1 MSYTKGN
8 FSIGYVCATVTAM
21 LFGFTFSMAKQ
32 PLENV
37 DPIVLSA
44 IVYPISFAALIP
56 ITKSSFKIEN
66 KEDFLDILVI
76 SILGGVLAPIL
87 LFYGLDRIDASE
99 AVILTNAQIIFTVL
113 LSSLF
118 FGEKPN
124 GIIGYTGI
132 IIVFVGLFVATT
144 ELDTSGSLFKY
155 EPGKIMI
162 VGAMLVWAIDNNISR
177 RLTKRST
184 IWPAKIA
191 MLKFL
196 IGGIILFGIATI
208 AVEESSSSFPSR
220 LQIIDSLLLI
230 KPSEWLIII
239 AVSLF
244 GFAGALSLLLESLKR
259 IGTIRT
265 MMIFSL
271 TPIFGIVAAN
281 IVHAES
287 ISILEAIATG
297 IIIIGIFMV
306 SKSYT

>member
-1 MSYTKGN
+1 
-8 FSIGYVCATVTAM
+8 M

-87 LFYGLDRIDASE
+87 LFYGLERINASE

-124 GIIGYTGI
+124 GIIGYSGI

-208 AVEESSSSFPSR
+208 AVEESSSSFRSR

-271 TPIFGIVAAN
+271 TPIFGIVAAD

-306 SKSYT
+306 GKSYT

>member
-1 MSYTKGN
+1 MPQYSY
-8 FSIGYVCATVTAM
+8 YTV
-21 LFGFTFSMAKQ
+21 
-32 PLENV
+32 
-37 DPIVLSA
+37 
-44 IVYPISFAALIP
+44 
-56 ITKSSFKIEN
+56 
-66 KEDFLDILVI
+66 
-76 SILGGVLAPIL
+76 
-87 LFYGLDRIDASE
+87 
-99 AVILTNAQIIFTVL
+99 
-113 LSSLF
+113 
-118 FGEKPN
+118 
-124 GIIGYTGI
+124 IIGYSGI

-184 IWPAKIA
+184 IRPAKIA

-208 AVEESSSSFPSR
+208 AVEESSSSFRSR

>member
-1 MSYTKGN
+1 
-8 FSIGYVCATVTAM
+8 M
-21 LFGFTFSMAKQ
+21 LFGFTFSIAKQ

-87 LFYGLDRIDASE
+87 LFYGLERIDASE

-124 GIIGYTGI
+124 GIIGYSGI

-208 AVEESSSSFPSR
+208 AVEESSSFRSR

-259 IGTIRT
+259 IGTLRT

-297 IIIIGIFMV
+297 IIIIGIIMV

>member
-1 MSYTKGN
+1 
-8 FSIGYVCATVTAM
+8 
-21 LFGFTFSMAKQ
+21 MAKR

-37 DPIVLSA
+37 DPLLLSA
-44 IVYPISFAALIP
+44 IVYPISFATLVP
-56 ITKSSFKIEN
+56 ITKSSFKIEH
-66 KEDFLDILVI
+66 KGDLQDILII
-76 SILGGVLAPIL
+76 SILGGVIAPIL
-87 LFYGLDRIDASE
+87 LFHGLEYTDASE
-99 AVILTNAQIIFTVL
+99 AVILTNAQIIFTIL

-124 GIIGYTGI
+124 GVIGYSGI
-132 IIVFVGLFVATT
+132 IFVFVGLFVATT
-144 ELDTSGSLFKY
+144 ELDASRSLFKY

-162 VGAMLVWAIDNNISR
+162 IGAMLAWAIDNNISR

-184 IWPAKIA
+184 IRPAKIA

-208 AVEESSSSFPSR
+208 VVEESSLSSPLR
-220 LQIIDSLLLI
+220 PQIIDSLLLI

-239 AVSLF
+239 AMSAF

-265 MMIFSL
+265 MVIFSL
-271 TPIFGIVAAN
+271 TPIFGIIAAN
-281 IVHAES
+281 IVHAET

-306 SKSYT
+306 SKS

>member
-1 MSYTKGN
+1 
-8 FSIGYVCATVTAM
+8 M

-208 AVEESSSSFPSR
+208 AVEESSSSFRSR

>member
-1 MSYTKGN
+1 
-8 FSIGYVCATVTAM
+8 M

-87 LFYGLDRIDASE
+87 LFHGLERVDASE

-124 GIIGYTGI
+124 GIIGYSGI

-208 AVEESSSSFPSR
+208 AVEESSSSFRSR
-220 LQIIDSLLLI
+220 LQIIDTLLLI

>member
-1 MSYTKGN
+1 
-8 FSIGYVCATVTAM
+8 M

-87 LFYGLDRIDASE
+87 LFYGLERIDASE

-124 GIIGYTGI
+124 GIIGYSGI

-208 AVEESSSSFPSR
+208 AVEESSSSFRSR

-271 TPIFGIVAAN
+271 TPIFGIVAAD

-306 SKSYT
+306 SKSYA

>member
-1 MSYTKGN
+1 
-8 FSIGYVCATVTAM
+8 M

-87 LFYGLDRIDASE
+87 LFYGLERINASE

-124 GIIGYTGI
+124 GIIGYSGI

-208 AVEESSSSFPSR
+208 AVEESSSSFRSR

-287 ISILEAIATG
+287 ISSLEAIATG

>member
-1 MSYTKGN
+1 
-8 FSIGYVCATVTAM
+8 M

-87 LFYGLDRIDASE
+87 LFYGLERIDASE

-124 GIIGYTGI
+124 GIIGYSGI

-208 AVEESSSSFPSR
+208 AVEESSSSFRSR

-271 TPIFGIVAAN
+271 TPIFGIVAAS

>member
-1 MSYTKGN
+1 
-8 FSIGYVCATVTAM
+8 M

-44 IVYPISFAALIP
+44 VVYPISFAALIP

-87 LFYGLDRIDASE
+87 LFYGLERIDASE

-184 IWPAKIA
+184 IWPSKIA

-208 AVEESSSSFPSR
+208 AVEESSSSFRSR

>member
-1 MSYTKGN
+1 
-8 FSIGYVCATVTAM
+8 M

-87 LFYGLDRIDASE
+87 LFYGLERINASE

-124 GIIGYTGI
+124 GIIGYSGI

-144 ELDTSGSLFKY
+144 ELETSGSLFKY

-208 AVEESSSSFPSR
+208 AVEESSSSFRSR

-271 TPIFGIVAAN
+271 TPIFGIVAAD

>member
-1 MSYTKGN
+1 
-8 FSIGYVCATVTAM
+8 M

-87 LFYGLDRIDASE
+87 LFYGLERIDASE

-208 AVEESSSSFPSR
+208 AVEESSSSFRSG

>member
-1 MSYTKGN
+1 
-8 FSIGYVCATVTAM
+8 M

-87 LFYGLDRIDASE
+87 LFYGLERINASE

-124 GIIGYTGI
+124 GIIGYSGI

-208 AVEESSSSFPSR
+208 AVEESSSSRSR

>member
-1 MSYTKGN
+1 
-8 FSIGYVCATVTAM
+8 M

-87 LFYGLDRIDASE
+87 LFYGLERIDASE

-124 GIIGYTGI
+124 GIIGYSGI

-208 AVEESSSSFPSR
+208 AVEESSSSFHSR

>member
-1 MSYTKGN
+1 
-8 FSIGYVCATVTAM
+8 M

-44 IVYPISFAALIP
+44 IVYPISFAALLP

-87 LFYGLDRIDASE
+87 LFYGLEHIDASE

-124 GIIGYTGI
+124 GIIGYSGI

-208 AVEESSSSFPSR
+208 AVEESSSSFRSR
-220 LQIIDSLLLI
+220 PQIIDSLLLI

-239 AVSLF
+239 AVSVF

>member
-1 MSYTKGN
+1 
-8 FSIGYVCATVTAM
+8 M

-87 LFYGLDRIDASE
+87 LFYGLERINASE
-99 AVILTNAQIIFTVL
+99 AVILTNAQIVFTVL

-124 GIIGYTGI
+124 GIIGYSGI

-208 AVEESSSSFPSR
+208 AVEESSSSFRSR

-287 ISILEAIATG
+287 ISILEAVATS

>member
-1 MSYTKGN
+1 
-8 FSIGYVCATVTAM
+8 M

-87 LFYGLDRIDASE
+87 LFYGLERINASE

-208 AVEESSSSFPSR
+208 AVEESSSSFRSR
-220 LQIIDSLLLI
+220 LQIIDTLLLI

-287 ISILEAIATG
+287 ISSLEAIATG

>member
-1 MSYTKGN
+1 
-8 FSIGYVCATVTAM
+8 M

-87 LFYGLDRIDASE
+87 LFYGLERINASE

-124 GIIGYTGI
+124 GIIGYSGI

-208 AVEESSSSFPSR
+208 AVEESSSSFRSR

-297 IIIIGIFMV
+297 IIIIGIIMV
-306 SKSYT
+306 SRSYT

>member
-1 MSYTKGN
+1 
-8 FSIGYVCATVTAM
+8 M

-66 KEDFLDILVI
+66 KDDFLDILVI

-87 LFYGLDRIDASE
+87 LFYGLERIDASE

-124 GIIGYTGI
+124 GIIGYSGI

-208 AVEESSSSFPSR
+208 AVEESSSSFRSR

-306 SKSYT
+306 SKS

>member
-1 MSYTKGN
+1 
-8 FSIGYVCATVTAM
+8 M

-87 LFYGLDRIDASE
+87 LFYGLERINASE
-99 AVILTNAQIIFTVL
+99 AVILTNAQIVFTVL

-124 GIIGYTGI
+124 GIIGYSGI

-208 AVEESSSSFPSR
+208 AVEESSSSFRSR

>member
-1 MSYTKGN
+1 
-8 FSIGYVCATVTAM
+8 M

-32 PLENV
+32 PLENI

-87 LFYGLDRIDASE
+87 LFYGLEHIDASE

-124 GIIGYTGI
+124 GIIGYSGI

-184 IWPAKIA
+184 IWPTKIA

-208 AVEESSSSFPSR
+208 AVEQSSSSFRPR

>member
-1 MSYTKGN
+1 
-8 FSIGYVCATVTAM
+8 M

-56 ITKSSFKIEN
+56 ITRSSFKIEN

-87 LFYGLDRIDASE
+87 LFYGLERIDASE

-124 GIIGYTGI
+124 GIIGYSGI

-144 ELDTSGSLFKY
+144 ELDTPGSLFKY

-208 AVEESSSSFPSR
+208 AVEESSSSFRPR

-239 AVSLF
+239 AVSLL

-271 TPIFGIVAAN
+271 TPIFGIVAAS

>member
-1 MSYTKGN
+1 
-8 FSIGYVCATVTAM
+8 M

-87 LFYGLDRIDASE
+87 LFYGLERVNASE
-99 AVILTNAQIIFTVL
+99 AVILTNGQIIFTVL

-124 GIIGYTGI
+124 GIIGYSGI

-208 AVEESSSSFPSR
+208 AVEESSSSFRSR

>member
-1 MSYTKGN
+1 
-8 FSIGYVCATVTAM
+8 M

-87 LFYGLDRIDASE
+87 LFYGLERIDASE

-124 GIIGYTGI
+124 GIIGYSGI

-144 ELDTSGSLFKY
+144 ELDTPGSLFKY

-208 AVEESSSSFPSR
+208 AVEESSSSFRSR

>member
-1 MSYTKGN
+1 M
-8 FSIGYVCATVTAM
+8 CATVTAM
-21 LFGFTFSMAKQ
+21 LFGFTFSIAKQ

-76 SILGGVLAPIL
+76 SILGGVLAPML

-208 AVEESSSSFPSR
+208 AVEESSSSFRSR

>member
-1 MSYTKGN
+1 
-8 FSIGYVCATVTAM
+8 M

-87 LFYGLDRIDASE
+87 LFYGLERINASE

-208 AVEESSSSFPSR
+208 AVEESSSSFRSR

>member
-1 MSYTKGN
+1 
-8 FSIGYVCATVTAM
+8 M

-87 LFYGLDRIDASE
+87 LFYGLERIDASE

-124 GIIGYTGI
+124 GIIGYSGI

-208 AVEESSSSFPSR
+208 AVEESSSSFRSR

-287 ISILEAIATG
+287 VSILEAIATG

>member
-1 MSYTKGN
+1 
-8 FSIGYVCATVTAM
+8 M

-56 ITKSSFKIEN
+56 ITKSSFRIEN
-66 KEDFLDILVI
+66 KEDFLDILII
-76 SILGGVLAPIL
+76 SILGAVLAPIL
-87 LFYGLDRIDASE
+87 LFYGLERIDASE

-208 AVEESSSSFPSR
+208 AVEESSSSFRSR

>member
-1 MSYTKGN
+1 
-8 FSIGYVCATVTAM
+8 M

-87 LFYGLDRIDASE
+87 LFYGLERIDASE

-124 GIIGYTGI
+124 GIIGYSGI

-144 ELDTSGSLFKY
+144 ELDTPGSLFKY

-208 AVEESSSSFPSR
+208 AVEESSSSSSR

>member
-1 MSYTKGN
+1 
-8 FSIGYVCATVTAM
+8 M

-87 LFYGLDRIDASE
+87 LFYGLERIDASE

-124 GIIGYTGI
+124 GIIGYSGI

-184 IWPAKIA
+184 IWPSKIA

-208 AVEESSSSFPSR
+208 AVEESSSSFRSR

>member
-1 MSYTKGN
+1 
-8 FSIGYVCATVTAM
+8 M

-87 LFYGLDRIDASE
+87 LFYGLERINASE

-124 GIIGYTGI
+124 GIIGYSGI

-144 ELDTSGSLFKY
+144 ELETSGSLFKY

-208 AVEESSSSFPSR
+208 AVEESSSSFRSR

-306 SKSYT
+306 GKSYT

>member
-1 MSYTKGN
+1 
-8 FSIGYVCATVTAM
+8 M

-87 LFYGLDRIDASE
+87 LFYGLERVDASE

-124 GIIGYTGI
+124 GIIGYSGI

-208 AVEESSSSFPSR
+208 AVEESSSFRPT

-287 ISILEAIATG
+287 IGILEAIATG

>member
-1 MSYTKGN
+1 
-8 FSIGYVCATVTAM
+8 M

-87 LFYGLDRIDASE
+87 LFYGLERIDASE

-124 GIIGYTGI
+124 GIIGYSGI

-144 ELDTSGSLFKY
+144 ELETSGSLFKY

-208 AVEESSSSFPSR
+208 AVEESSSSFRSR

>member
-1 MSYTKGN
+1 
-8 FSIGYVCATVTAM
+8 M
-21 LFGFTFSMAKQ
+21 LFGFTFSIAKQ

-44 IVYPISFAALIP
+44 IVYPISCAALIP

-66 KEDFLDILVI
+66 KEDFVDILVI
-76 SILGGVLAPIL
+76 SILGGVLAPML

-208 AVEESSSSFPSR
+208 AVEESSSSFRSR

>member
-1 MSYTKGN
+1 
-8 FSIGYVCATVTAM
+8 M

-56 ITKSSFKIEN
+56 ITKSSFRIEN

-87 LFYGLDRIDASE
+87 LFYGLEHIDASE

-124 GIIGYTGI
+124 GIIGYSGI
-132 IIVFVGLFVATT
+132 IIVFIGLFVATT

-162 VGAMLVWAIDNNISR
+162 VGAMLVWAIDNNVSR

-208 AVEESSSSFPSR
+208 AVEQSSSSFRPR

>member
-1 MSYTKGN
+1 
-8 FSIGYVCATVTAM
+8 M

-87 LFYGLDRIDASE
+87 LFYGLERINASE

-124 GIIGYTGI
+124 GIIGYSGI

-208 AVEESSSSFPSR
+208 AVEESSSSFRSG

-265 MMIFSL
+265 MMVFSL

>member
-1 MSYTKGN
+1 
-8 FSIGYVCATVTAM
+8 M

-87 LFYGLDRIDASE
+87 LFYGLERINASE

-124 GIIGYTGI
+124 GIIGYSGI

-155 EPGKIMI
+155 EPGKFMI

-208 AVEESSSSFPSR
+208 AVEESSSSFRSR

>member
-1 MSYTKGN
+1 
-8 FSIGYVCATVTAM
+8 M

-87 LFYGLDRIDASE
+87 LFYGLERIDASE

-113 LSSLF
+113 LSSLV

-124 GIIGYTGI
+124 GIIGYSGI

-208 AVEESSSSFPSR
+208 AVEESSSSRPR